1 LPVGSVYSDPR
12 TEPKKTPGYR
22 LLLQPAFDIMP
33 LSFTARIP
41 ERLRH
46 ERTSTVQINVGK
58 HCNQACA
65 HCHVDA
71 GPNRTER
78 MTGLTADRILAVL
91 SQSPE
96 VRTVDIT
103 GGAPELNPEFR
114 RLVRAAHR
122 LGLHII
128 DRCNLTVLTVPG
140 QEDTAAFLAEN
151 QVEVVASLPCYS
163 SDNVD
168 RQRGKGVF
176 AKSIEGMRRLNAE
189 GYGEGG
195 LPLHLV
201 YNPLG
206 PVLPP
211 PQEDLEKD
219 YRHRLRADFG
229 ITFTNL
235 LTLTNMPIA
244 RFRAQL
250 EKSGQ
255 LAMYQAL
262 LEDAFNPQTLPGLM
276 CRSQVSVS
284 WDGRLYDCDFNQM
297 LEIPC
302 ARKATLWD
310 IQDFGE
316 LDQTPIALDQH
327 CFGCTAGAGSS
338 CGGALT

>member
-1 LPVGSVYSDPR
+1 MPR
-12 TEPKKTPGYR
+12 
-22 LLLQPAFDIMP
+22 
-33 LSFTARIP
+33 SFT
-41 ERLRH
+41 ERVGRPLH
-46 ERTSTVQINVGK
+46 HGRTSTVQINVGK

-78 MTGLTADRILAVL
+78 MTGSTADRLLEVLAH
-91 SQSPE
+91 SPD
-96 VRTVDIT
+96 VQTIDIT

-114 RLVRAAHR
+114 RLVRDARAR
-122 LGLHII
+122 GLHVI

-151 QVEVVASLPCYS
+151 QVEVIASLPCYS
-163 SDNVD
+163 PKNVD
-168 RQRGKGVF
+168 QQRGKGVF

-189 GYGEGG
+189 GYGAGG
-195 LPLHLV
+195 RPLHLV

-211 PQEDLEKD
+211 PQSDLAKD
-219 YRHRLRADFG
+219 YHRRLLEDFG
-229 ITFTNL
+229 VTFSGL
-235 LTLTNMPIA
+235 FTLTNMPIA
-244 RFRAQL
+244 RFRYQL

-255 LAMYQAL
+255 LDAYQCV
-262 LEDAFNPQTLPGLM
+262 LEEAFNPQTLPGLM
-276 CRSQVSVS
+276 CRSQISVS

-302 ARKATLWD
+302 TKSATLWD
-310 IQDFGE
+310 LQDFKE
-316 LDQTPIALDQH
+316 LDQAPITVAQH